1 MNDITNQFAAEDI
14 EKNKVV
20 AGLSYFGI
28 LFFLAFGG
36 QLRIPGLEN
45 SMQIRHWFCC
55 WPV

>member
-28 LFFLAFGG
+28 LFFLPLVVK
-36 QLRIPGLEN
+36 Q
-45 SMQIRHWFCC
+45 
-55 WPV
+55 